1 MFEIVLGNG
10 QIIIF
15 TLARVDGSS
24 EDDPAQGVST
34 TSVKDV
40 QLSEVLSINSRYTA
54 AEAYSAEG
62 LQDVALSFAGEQAQ
76 TYALY
81 QNTPNPFKGETRIAF
96 ELPTAATA
104 TITIKDMNG
113 NVVSVIN
120 GDYAKGYNSVSV
132 EGLSTTGVM
141 YYTLKSGDFTATK
154 KMILV
159 E

>member
-1 MFEIVLGNG
+1 MSISGDQFVIGTYRDDDNG
-10 QIIIF
+10 G
-15 TLARVDGSS
+15 DSGS
-24 EDDPAQGVST
+24 
-34 TSVKDV
+34 
-40 QLSEVLSINSRYTA
+40 
-54 AEAYSAEG
+54 AYIG
-62 LQDVALSFAGEQAQ
+62 PQDVVLSFAGEQAQ

-96 ELPTAATA
+96 ELPTEAAA